1 MIMTLKRLFTDRIS
15 LEYSKS
21 EIALILVSGLMLIM
35 LNYMMISGIKHQH
48 NTQKVEQVQARK

>member
-1 MIMTLKRLFTDRIS
+1 MTLKKLFTDRIS

-35 LNYMMISGIKHQH
+35 LNYLMITGIKHQH
-48 NTQKVEQVQARK
+48 KVHNGNEQVHVRK

>member
-1 MIMTLKRLFTDRIS
+1 MTLKKLFTDRIS

-35 LNYMMISGIKHQH
+35 LNYLMITGIKHQH
-48 NTQKVEQVQARK
+48 KVHNSSEQVHVGK